1 MLSYPHKLCNLP
13 VIQETCRCGCV
24 GDTVRELGAGEK
36 RKESAGNEV
45 WGGGEWD
52 DCLHSYP
59 QTGSPHE
66 KGKQNTPTPR
76 HSRQLMSDGSI

>member
-45 WGGGEWD
+45 LGGGGGGGG
-52 DCLHSYP
+52 
-59 QTGSPHE
+59 Q
-66 KGKQNTPTPR
+66 
-76 HSRQLMSDGSI
+76 

>member
-13 VIQETCRCGCV
+13 VVQETCRCGCV

-45 WGGGEWD
+45 WGGD
-52 DCLHSYP
+52 DTLHSHP
-59 QTGSPHE
+59 QALHTKKENKTHPLPVTRA
-66 KGKQNTPTPR
+66 N
-76 HSRQLMSDGSI
+76 